1 MFNERLMMPN
11 VPTFGA
17 LKNQVNRINLDNG
30 SRLNAKKMNVIINNV
45 YFFSMKQIFVFKTIY
60 AKGFANFHTSPPES
74 CKMQG
79 NYIIVSLVTCRNL

>member
-30 SRLNAKKMNVIINNV
+30 SRLNAKGSHQK
-45 YFFSMKQIFVFKTIY
+45 KQEKNFTTVVNYLQKWKTPLISQQ
-60 AKGFANFHTSPPES
+60 FQPLSELEN
-74 CKMQG
+74 
-79 NYIIVSLVTCRNL
+79 